1 MTEGAKT
8 IIYPVT
14 DLAKAKKLYAELLG
28 AEPYV
33 DETYYVGFNVEGQEF
48 GLDPNG
54 HRKGMPGPVIYWH
67 VQDIETSLKTLLE
80 AGAETEQEVRD
91 VGGGLLIASVKDAD
105 GNVIGLLQ
113 SP

>member
-28 AEPYV
+28 AKPYA
-33 DETYYVGFNVEGQEF
+33 DETHYVGFNVEGQEF

-54 HRKGMPGPVIYWH
+54 RGKGMTGPVIYWH
-67 VQDIETSLKTLLE
+67 MQDIETSLKTLLE
-80 AGAETEQEVRD
+80 AGAET
-91 VGGGLLIASVKDAD
+91 ASK
-105 GNVIGLLQ
+105 
-113 SP
+113 

>member
-1 MTEGAKT
+1 VTEGAKT

-14 DLAKAKKLYAELLG
+14 DLTKAKKLYAELLG
-28 AEPYV
+28 VEPYA

-54 HRKGMPGPVIYWH
+54 HGKGMTGPVIYWH

-80 AGAETEQEVRD
+80 AGAETEQEVKD
-91 VGGGLLIASVKDAD
+91 VGGGLLLASVKDAD